1 MFDRE
6 IQTKLPEIDLESSNC
21 KSKDNVHLK
30 YKTYQAR
37 MKKYHD
43 RKWHASEHKFKV
55 GDKVFIVNRAQGKLE
70 SKFSDIPYAIKE
82 RVGKDSFKVVNI
94 SNGKVYVCNQ
104 KHLKHISEN
113 RENKYKINYRGSTYV
128 EFDIDNSVND
138 SELVPEENS
147 SSDVVSKGKIIKK
160 IIKNIPSLENE
171 QKEQNDKQV
180 TTRSGRTVK
189 PK

>member
-6 IQTKLPEIDLESSNC
+6 IRTKLPEIDLESSSC

-43 RKWHASEHKFKV
+43 RKWHASEHKSKV
-55 GDKVFIVNRAQGKLE
+55 GDKVFYNRAQGKLE
-70 SKFSDIPYAIKE
+70 SKFSDIPYDIKE
-82 RVGKDSFKVVNI
+82 CVGKYSFKVVNI
-94 SNGKVYVCNQ
+94 SNGKVYVRNQ

-113 RENKYKINYRGSTYV
+113 RENKYKINYRDSTYV
-128 EFDIDNSVND
+128 EFDIDDSVND

-147 SSDVVSKGKIIKK
+147 SSDVVSKGKII
-160 IIKNIPSLENE
+160 
-171 QKEQNDKQV
+171 
-180 TTRSGRTVK
+180 
-189 PK
+189 